1 MTFNDIIKKTVLES
15 IENNALPATKV
26 NVTIGIC
33 ILFALYI
40 YLIYYVAN
48 KKSFYNKQF
57 GITLAI
63 LPVITSGI
71 IMAMQSNLVVSLGMV
86 GALSIVRFRTA
97 VKEPKDMVF
106 LFWSIS
112 IGIILGSMNYR
123 LALLISLAVTILIFL
138 LELIPSAKATVL
150 LVVNM
155 NENGNEDELLDAIDP
170 LTKYWNVKSRN
181 RSARGTDYIIECK
194 TADEKRLLD
203 AASSVNHVITT
214 SLVAHDG
221 EAIY

>member
-1 MTFNDIIKKTVLES
+1 MTFNDIIKKNV
-15 IENNALPATKV
+15 IENMQNNTLSMATA
-26 NVTIGIC
+26 NITICIC

-57 GITLAI
+57 GITLAV
-63 LPVITSGI
+63 LPVITAGI

-112 IGIILGSMNYR
+112 IGIILGAMNYE
-123 LALLISLAVTILIFL
+123 LALVISIAVTILIFL
-138 LELIPSAKATVL
+138 LELIPGAKATVL

-155 NENGNEDELLDAIDP
+155 DKAGDEDELIDAIDEFV
-170 LTKYWNVKSRN
+170 NSFSVKSRN
-181 RSARGTDYIIECK
+181 RTKRGTDYIIECK
-194 TADEKRLLD
+194 TSQEKKLLE
-203 AASSVNHVITT
+203 AASLVNHVIST

-221 EAIY
+221 EAVY